1 MDEHRCKIGGER
13 MVSTGIFADGFD
25 RLNHRRLFRCLSL
38 SKAPCHK
45 SLSKA
50 LLDKFGDFDGI
61 WQNKFWDFVT
71 ILLFKL

>member
-38 SKAPCHK
+38 SKA
-45 SLSKA
+45 